1 MSRELQ
7 EFQDARIVGRIMLAM
22 EHSSPAE
29 MKQYLKDHPNAD
41 RKNHRVEKH
50 DEKEKTEEKGE
61 KKEEHGEGEHEA
73 PKKSLKE
80 HIKSLSEGA
89 QAFVKNSPAEVKKFL
104 TNDSHRRKTLMSAHS
119 ALVSAPEKVVKRVIS
134 TVKEEIHEF
143 KEAGAGIK
151 AVLSGKK
158 MSAHEKKAFKKVAFH
173 VGLTIAATALTVTG
187 GPFAGMAAFGK
198 SMVKH
203 VAMKAASSALGH
215 IHVLEEMGHIGH
227 GVQHIIEKFAADGEA
242 KKMNAEQ
249 TMVEFVMAAMAKEL
263 KDLDGNSEV
272 MGKMIEEASKAK
284 GSKEASE
291 LEEFQDSII
300 VRRMLARVAE

>member
-1 MSRELQ
+1 MSTKI
-7 EFQDARIVGRIMLAM
+7 QDARIVGRILLAM

-41 RKNHRVEKH
+41 RKNHHVEKH
-50 DEKEKTEEKGE
+50 DEG
-61 KKEEHGEGEHEA
+61 GEHKDHEEA

-80 HIKSLSEGA
+80 HLKTLSDKA
-89 QAFVKNSPAEVKKFL
+89 QSFVKESPAEVKKFL
-104 TNDSHRRKTLMSAHS
+104 TNDSHRRKTLMSAHG
-119 ALVSAPEKVVKRVIS
+119 ALTSAPEKVVKRVIN

-158 MSAHEKKAFKKVAFH
+158 MDAHQKKAFKKVAFH
-173 VGLTIAATALTVTG
+173 VGLTVAATALTVTG

-215 IHVLEEMGHIGH
+215 LHVLEEMGHIGH

-242 KKMNAEQ
+242 KKMSAEQ
-249 TMVEFVMAAMAKEL
+249 TMVEFVMAAMAKEIKEL
-263 KDLDGNSEV
+263 GDNSEIL
-272 MGKMIEEASKAK
+272 GKMVEEAAKGK
-284 GSKEASE
+284 GSKEASM
-291 LEEFQDSII
+291 EEFQDALI
-300 VRRMLARVAE
+300 VRNVLARTLP